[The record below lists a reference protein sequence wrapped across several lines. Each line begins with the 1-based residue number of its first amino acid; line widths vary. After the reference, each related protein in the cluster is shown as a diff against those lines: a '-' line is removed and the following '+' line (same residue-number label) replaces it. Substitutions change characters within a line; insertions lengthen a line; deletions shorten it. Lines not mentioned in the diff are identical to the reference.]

1 MKFSRLAILASVLFF
16 ILATV
21 WMIFPEQLLALWGIE
36 STPGTNVLGRRSAAF
51 FAGTG
56 AMYVLAR
63 NAEPSPTRY
72 ALATGISTISFM
84 LAVSGLF
91 EWYKGHVNGQ
101 ILFAVFIEL
110 LLGTAF
116 LLSNIGIGT
125 RKINRINNK

>member
-1 MKFSRLAILASVLFF
+1 MC
-16 ILATV
+16 
-21 WMIFPEQLLALWGIE
+21 
-36 STPGTNVLGRRSAAF
+36 
-51 FAGTG
+51 
-56 AMYVLAR
+56 VLAR

-116 LLSNIGIGT
+116 LLSNIGT
-125 RKINRINNK
+125 RKIDRINNK